1 MIKRKQTT
9 EKMELV
15 ALITKHIIY
24 KYGKVLSHHDEKPGY
39 LHFCFG
45 ANFNFNFWRLRKPW
59 MVYNILLPSKHD
71 TTADNQHINN
81 ASI

>member
-1 MIKRKQTT
+1 
-9 EKMELV
+9 MELV

-45 ANFNFNFWRLRKPW
+45 ANFNFKFWRLRKPW
-59 MVYNILLPSKHD
+59 MV
-71 TTADNQHINN
+71 
-81 ASI
+81 